1 MILYHWGCQAAE
13 RLEPDLCFS
22 SGDMGPGFYLTD
34 DLVQARV
41 LARQAAHKAACLGQ
55 TPADLRGVVTAFD
68 WLDDRTLDVLYI
80 PPFTV
85 PWLRMMSA
93 GRAGQPLPADHD
105 ILLSKL
111 PDEDMDRIINV
122 NMIGALDPWE
132 QHDDQKLAQSIQN
145 LLPPRT
151 LPDLYCF
158 TSERALAT
166 LKPVVRE
173 PSRTTANAK
182 EHLAGEALRMAVEQ
196 LSEKRGIPAEQALI
210 LLISSPV
217 YDALYDLDTG
227 MWTQGPARLLEAFEA
242 LET

>member
-13 RLEPDLCFS
+13 RLEPDCCFS

-85 PWLRMMSA
+85 PWLRRMSA
-93 GRAGQPLPADHD
+93 GRAGQPFPSDHD
-105 ILLSKL
+105 ILASKL

-132 QHDDQKLAQSIQN
+132 QHNSWYHKAPSH
-145 LLPPRT
+145 LLR
-151 LPDLYCF
+151 
-158 TSERALAT
+158 
-166 LKPVVRE
+166 
-173 PSRTTANAK
+173 
-182 EHLAGEALRMAVEQ
+182 
-196 LSEKRGIPAEQALI
+196 
-210 LLISSPV
+210 
-217 YDALYDLDTG
+217 
-227 MWTQGPARLLEAFEA
+227 
-242 LET
+242 

>member
-1 MILYHWGCQAAE
+1 MILYHWGYQAAE

-22 SGDMGPGFYLTD
+22 SGDMGPGFYLTN

-41 LARQAAHKAACLGQ
+41 LARQAAHKAVCLGQ

-85 PWLRMMSA
+85 PWLRRMSA
-93 GRAGQPLPADHD
+93 GRASQPLPADHD
-105 ILLSKL
+105 VLVSKL
-111 PDEDMDRIINV
+111 PDEDVDRIINA

-132 QHDDQKLAQSIQN
+132 RHDDQELAKSIQN

-158 TSERALAT
+158 ATQRALDS
-166 LKPVVRE
+166 LKPVVKE
-173 PSRTTANAK
+173 ASRTTAGSK
-182 EHLAGEALRMAVEQ
+182 KHIAGEVLRMAVEQ
-196 LSEKRGIPAEQALI
+196 LAETRNIPTEQALI
-210 LLISSPV
+210 QLISSPV

-227 MWTQGPARLLEAFEA
+227 MFTQGPARLLEAFEA

>member
-1 MILYHWGCQAAE
+1 M
-13 RLEPDLCFS
+13 CFS
-22 SGDMGPGFYLTD
+22 SGDMGPGFYLTN

-41 LARQAAHKAACLGQ
+41 LARQAAHKAVCLGQ
-55 TPADLRGVVTAFD
+55 TPADLRGVVSAFD

-85 PWLRMMSA
+85 PWLRRMSA

-105 ILLSKL
+105 VLASKL
-111 PDEDMDRIINV
+111 PDEDVDRIINV

-132 QHDDQKLAQSIQN
+132 QYDDQKLADSIQN
-145 LLPPRT
+145 LLPLRT

-158 TSERALAT
+158 ATQRALDS

-173 PSRTTANAK
+173 ASRTTARSK
-182 EHLAGEALRMAVEQ
+182 PYMAGEVLRMAVEQ
-196 LSEKRGIPAEQALI
+196 LSEKRNISTEQALI
-210 LLISSPV
+210 QLISSPV

-227 MWTQGPARLLEAFEA
+227 MFTQGPARLLDAFEA